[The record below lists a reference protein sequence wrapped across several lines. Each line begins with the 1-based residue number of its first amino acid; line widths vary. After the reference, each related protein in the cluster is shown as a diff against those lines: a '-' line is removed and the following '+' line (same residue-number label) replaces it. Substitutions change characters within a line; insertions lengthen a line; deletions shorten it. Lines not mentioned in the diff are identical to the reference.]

1 MIHNILAGG
10 INRDVQRR
18 PGSLACRSTLQEP
31 GGKRGLHDLVEMAC
45 HSAGT
50 ITTSSAFDIR
60 DCIVVAPVA
69 ERSERRFDR
78 VTHKT
83 MLAAFL
89 VRKGDSRC
97 TRDVSP
103 RGRGT
108 RGAGGKEAA
117 SCRLRIP
124 GRI

>member
-1 MIHNILAGG
+1 
-10 INRDVQRR
+10 
-18 PGSLACRSTLQEP
+18 
-31 GGKRGLHDLVEMAC
+31 MAC

-89 VRKGDSRC
+89 VRKGDLRC

-108 RGAGGKEAA
+108 WRRRKG
-117 SCRLRIP
+117 
-124 GRI
+124 GRIMQVADTRKDLAHDASEGS